1 MSDLQRRPGGSLT
14 RSQRERRAY
23 RLIVTGGVTG
33 ALGLIGLV
41 LAAVGVVGA
50 GLPILLLIV
59 AAVCAW
65 LTRRT
70 LGS

>member
-1 MSDLQRRPGGSLT
+1 MSDLQRRAGGNLT
-14 RSQRERRAY
+14 RSQREKRAY
-23 RLIVTGGVTG
+23 RLIVAGGAAG
-33 ALGLIGLV
+33 GLGLVGIV
-41 LAAVGVVGA
+41 LAAVGVIGA

-70 LGS
+70 IGR